1 MNSTDYLRS
10 IDQKLD
16 ILISCVCPPGALGGA
31 SAGSRGLSAKKI
43 KATSSPRGPSEWNTF
58 VGQVFK
64 QMAAE
69 RGVRIESFLASG
81 MNPQEA
87 QKAFNEAAREAGV
100 TWKNALAE
108 ASRRKNTSEGVN
120 HSEKEAKKAA
130 ARLKRGII
138 ETGASAG
145 KAPAVPHQTKEL
157 NEETGLT
164 RLTIDGQKYWLS
176 AEGNE
181 VWRRNVEDE
190 LGAWVGYYQPDNA
203 ANPIRPTNAPNNAGG
218 GGRRRKTR
226 KSRKPRKTR
235 KTRKS

>member
-16 ILISCVCPPGALGGA
+16 ILISCVCPPGALGA

-43 KATSSPRGPSEWNTF
+43 KATSNPRGPSEWNTF
-58 VGQVFK
+58 VDEVFK

-69 RGVRIESFLASG
+69 KGVRIESFLASG

-100 TWKNALAE
+100 TRKNAYAE
-108 ASRRKNTSEGVN
+108 AGRRKRNS
-120 HSEKEAKKAA
+120 KE
-130 ARLKRGII
+130 
-138 ETGASAG
+138 GASAG

-164 RLTIDGQKYWLS
+164 KLTIDGQKYWLS

-203 ANPIRPTNAPNNAGG
+203 ANPIRHTNGPNNAGG
-218 GGRRRKTR
+218 GGRRKRSRKAKRRTQKTL
-226 KSRKPRKTR
+226 KSRSR
-235 KTRKS
+235 